1 MLWRLSVQIPIPK
14 LNIFVIHNPNL
25 LPVYTPDRPSMP
37 VYNSGMSH
45 CLNRTDYFIAFGLPA
60 KVIYTNTQVQILSYE
75 IETGDLVPDR
85 ISWATLYHS
94 HDDVESVTE
103 AEFEAYWSNLRT
115 LCHLA
120 EPCYY
125 IIGKLPVIAMP
136 VEGRFPDVRSY
147 NLETDAFDT
156 ALPYTHLVG
165 LTGEIGRVTP
175 AEFESCLEQIKAW
188 VARLQIPSYYIISN
202 QPFQIVRTENGVPIL
217 LGYDG
222 RNDRFIASGWKW
234 SSLLPPVQA
243 QWVAEVSEAE
253 FHSRVDAERRQY
265 PHI

>member
-1 MLWRLSVQIPIPK
+1 
-14 LNIFVIHNPNL
+14 
-25 LPVYTPDRPSMP
+25 MP

-60 KVIYTNTQVQILSYE
+60 KVIYNDKQVQILSYE

-94 HDDVESVTE
+94 HDDVKSVTE
-103 AEFEAYWSNLRT
+103 AEFEAYLSNLRD
-115 LCHLA
+115 LCRLA
-120 EPCYY
+120 EPRYY
-125 IIGKLPVIAMP
+125 IIAKLPVKATP

-156 ALPYTHLVG
+156 AMPYTHLVG
-165 LTGEIGRVTP
+165 LTGEIGRVTS
-175 AEFESCLEQIKAW
+175 AVFESVLEEIRAW
-188 VARLQIPSYYIISN
+188 VAHLQIPSYYIISS
-202 QPFQIVRTENGVPIL
+202 QPLKIVRADNGVPIL

-222 RNDRFIASGWKW
+222 RYDRFIASGWKW
-234 SSLLPPVQA
+234 RSLLPPVQT

-253 FHSRVDAERRQY
+253 FQRRVDAERSQY
-265 PHI
+265 HP